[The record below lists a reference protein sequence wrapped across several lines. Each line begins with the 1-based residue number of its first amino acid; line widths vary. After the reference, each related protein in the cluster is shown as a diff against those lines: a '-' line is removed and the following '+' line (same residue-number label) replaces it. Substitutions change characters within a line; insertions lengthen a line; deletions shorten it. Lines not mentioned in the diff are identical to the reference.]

1 MVTWGCAHAY
11 LGGWWGTVVSIHGS
25 LMPCFPCLQ
34 AAHVPLPARGRP
46 AMAIVQTLPVPLEA
60 VAEGATQLRT
70 TTCSPPATMGS
81 VGSLLPVRP
90 RHDCAS
96 DGDPSTASFC
106 KQEGLLGATPEET
119 RVSVPGVTHSY
130 ANGGFCGDWLD
141 ASSPASPCSDSDDLR
156 DDQAPSDHLRGPP
169 PKLVPVSGKLEE
181 VRGQQQGGWVCA
193 AVLILHPVP
202 HCDCWLRCVKWCHMA
217 TLLVPLGKW
226 QSLCS

>member
-1 MVTWGCAHAY
+1 MPTWV
-11 LGGWWGTVVSIHGS
+11 GGGALLSVPMAR
-25 LMPCFPCLQ
+25 MPCLLCLQ
-34 AAHVPLPARGRP
+34 AAHVPLPTGGPP

-60 VAEGATQLRT
+60 VAEGATQLCT
-70 TTCSPPATMGS
+70 TARSPPAAMGS
-81 VGSLLPVRP
+81 VGSLLPARP

-106 KQEGLLGATPEET
+106 KQEGLLRATPEEP

-130 ANGGFCGDWLD
+130 ANGGFCSDWLD

-181 VRGQQQGGWVCA
+181 VGGQQEGVCVCA
-193 AVLILHPVP
+193 AVLIPCSLYT
-202 HCDCWLRCVKWCHMA
+202 LCH
-217 TLLVPLGKW
+217 TGTVG
-226 QSLCS
+226 SDVGNGVV